1 MCAAKKNPAICMRLL
16 VLFLLLGVLQA
27 CGPVVRWDSQVYRV
41 NKSETLYAIA
51 WRYRLD
57 YRDLARWNN
66 IPPPYR
72 IHPGQELILS
82 DPAELPEHRRPPT
95 QTAQTPKTNTVN
107 KTVRTRVTNV
117 AVKPPPLQS
126 PPKKWIWPA
135 QGKLLR
141 KFAGERSTSQG
152 IDIGGKFGQDILAS
166 ADGAVVYSGSGLSGF
181 GKLIIIKH
189 NDTYISAYAHNS
201 EILVQ
206 EGQSIQSGQKIAEMG
221 KDQGSPRL
229 HFEIRR
235 QGKPVDP
242 LKYLPSP

>member
-1 MCAAKKNPAICMRLL
+1 MCADKRLHT
-16 VLFLLLGVLQA
+16 FIALLLIVGLLTG
-27 CGPVVRWDSQVYRV
+27 CGPIVRWDSQVYRV

-66 IPPPYR
+66 IPAPYR
-72 IHPGQELILS
+72 IYPGQELVLS
-82 DPAELPEHRRPPT
+82 DPAGLPEHRRPQQ
-95 QTAQTPKTNTVN
+95 QTA
-107 KTVRTRVTNV
+107 KTVKTEKTSHSTSGNN
-117 AVKPPPLQS
+117 AIKPPPVQS

-166 ADGAVVYSGSGLSGF
+166 ADGAVVYSGSGLAGF

-201 EILVQ
+201 ELLVQ

-242 LKYLPSP
+242 LKYLPPP